1 MAIDCVT
8 TAYGPPAQ
16 EALAEAVGRA
26 KAGDPLAPVTVVVP
40 NHYVGLAA
48 RRALGRRER
57 NGTRGIAA
65 VAFRTAYSL
74 AEHLGG
80 TEMADQGRRGVSSTV
95 IAAAVRAALRRD
107 PGHFRGVE
115 THPAT
120 ERALTRAHRELSE
133 LDRYQLAALS
143 QQSPRAADVVRVHGE
158 VAAAL
163 EAEFSNEQQLARAAA
178 AAVRA
183 DPSAARRQLGPVI
196 VFLPQSVTGSQ
207 AGLLRAVADV
217 TEATIIAGAT
227 GAEDADATVR
237 ASLRRL
243 GADLDTSETPAGTAP
258 NRPAGTV
265 RALSV
270 SDADDEVRHA
280 VRAVV
285 DAARAGT
292 PLGRCAVLYGVE
304 TPYVR
309 LVGDALDAAGINRC
323 GATASTVETSLLG
336 RSLLEMLA
344 LRDQGFSRRAV
355 MAWLAGAPVGIKRPD
370 PDAARGDGEA
380 ADKDNL
386 SYKAAPGHKDGL
398 IDETAPDTKAPPHDE
413 TAPDTKAPPHDET
426 APDTK
431 APPHDET
438 APMKWQSVP
447 SAAWEREARSARV
460 ESGIDSWR
468 QRLDRYAADCAAEAE
483 RLKADE
489 DQMWLG
495 VRLRRR
501 AERAS
506 ELLAFVEE
514 LHRDLDPQPAPLTWA
529 DLAAWCQQLVHKY
542 LGGRLRR
549 SWPDEERGLAER
561 VESAINRLGDLDG
574 TDDDPSSAAFRRA
587 LQLELEGAPH
597 RHGRLGAGVL
607 VGPAELALGVE
618 LDLAVVC
625 GMAEGTF
632 PARRNDDALLPDRE
646 RRAVGRDL
654 PARGDRSGD
663 DHRALLAVI
672 AAARRT
678 VLLYPRGD
686 LRRAADRW
694 PSRWLTEQ
702 AGSLEEVPSFVA
714 GLRRTG
720 FPAHAHE
727 YDARCLLDWHY
738 DRGRGASSP
747 QDDLTRLPS
756 VRKRVELRRGIELHR
771 GRLSSRLT
779 RFDGNLA
786 DGDLREAAL
795 PHPTAG
801 DQVTS
806 ASRLEAWAGCPHRY
820 FMRYVLRVEA
830 IDDEDDEHRI
840 SPLERGSLVHRIL
853 ERWLTEAI
861 DHGAV
866 PSPPEAWP
874 DRLRARLTAIGEEE
888 CDRLATRGLVGRK
901 LYWEYDRRQILA
913 DLDRFVD
920 FDDARR
926 AQYRSRPAAA
936 ELGFGMPDSPGGP
949 AAIEIGHGRS
959 LKIRGSIDRVDETDD
974 GGLLVIDY
982 KTGSARSYEKLSL
995 EDPTLGGSR
1004 LQLVLYDL
1012 AARRLR
1018 GAADTADS
1026 HGAYWFVSSKGRF
1039 IEIGYPTN
1047 AARQQVL
1054 EAVGA
1059 VVDGIGAG
1067 LFPLHPEEPGWK
1079 PRVSCRYCEPDG
1091 MGTKDQWR
1099 DWQRKQRDPALATY
1113 LDLIEPDRGQPQG
1126 RERPEGSRR

>member
-8 TAYGPPAQ
+8 TAYGPPAH
-16 EALAEAVGRA
+16 EALARAVARA
-26 KAGDPLAPVTVVVP
+26 KGGDPLAPVTVVVP

-48 RRALGRRER
+48 RRALGRREHDR
-57 NGTRGIAA
+57 SRGIAA
-65 VAFRTAYSL
+65 VAFQTAYSL

-80 TEMADQGRRGVSSTV
+80 AEMADQGRRGVSNTV
-95 IAAAVRAALRRD
+95 IAAGVRAALRRD

-133 LDRYQLAALS
+133 LDRVQLAALS
-143 QQSPRAADVVRVHGE
+143 QQSPRAADVVRVHRE
-158 VAAAL
+158 VAAVL
-163 EAEFSNEQQLARAAA
+163 ESEFSNEQQLARAAA

-183 DPSAARRQLGPVI
+183 DPSAARQQLGPVI
-196 VFLPQSVTGSQ
+196 VFLPQSLTGSQ
-207 AGLLRAVADV
+207 AGLLRAVADA
-217 TEATIIAGAT
+217 TETTIIAGAT

-237 ASLRRL
+237 ASLRKL
-243 GADLDTSETPAGTAP
+243 GADLDASMAPAGTAP

-292 PLGRCAVLYGVE
+292 PLGRCAILYGVE

-355 MAWLAGAPVGIKRPD
+355 MAWLAGAPVSIKRPD
-370 PDAARGDGEA
+370 PDAARGNGD
-380 ADKDNL
+380 
-386 SYKAAPGHKDGL
+386 AAPD
-398 IDETAPDTKAPPHDE
+398 DEATA
-413 TAPDTKAPPHDET
+413 
-426 APDTK
+426 
-431 APPHDET
+431 
-438 APMKWQSVP
+438 MKWQGVP

-489 DQMWLG
+489 DQTWRG
-495 VRLRRR
+495 VRLRRS

-514 LHRDLDPQPAPLTWA
+514 LHRDLDPQPAPRTWA
-529 DLAAWCQQLVHKY
+529 DLAAWCQHLVFKY

-549 SWPDEERGLAER
+549 SWPDEDRGLAER
-561 VESAINRLGDLDG
+561 VDSAINRLGDLDG
-574 TDDDPSSAAFRRA
+574 TDDDPSPAAFRRA

-646 RRAVGRDL
+646 RRVVGRDL

-672 AAARRT
+672 AAAKRT

-702 AGSLEEVPSFVA
+702 AGSPEVVPSFVA

-727 YDARCLLDWHY
+727 YDARCLLDWHH
-738 DRGRGASSP
+738 DRGRGDSGP
-747 QDDLTRLPS
+747 QDDLVRLPS
-756 VRKRVELRRGIELHR
+756 VRQRVELRRGIELR
-771 GRLSSRLT
+771 RARLSPRLT

-786 DGDLREAAL
+786 DGDLPEAAL
-795 PHPTAG
+795 PHPADG
-801 DQVTS
+801 GQVTS
-806 ASRLEAWAGCPHRY
+806 ASRLEAWAGCPHAY

-830 IDDEDDEHRI
+830 IDDEDDDHRI

-861 DHGAV
+861 DRSAV
-866 PSPPEAWP
+866 PAPPEPWP
-874 DRLRARLTAIGEEE
+874 DRLRDRLAAVGREE
-888 CDRLATRGLVGRK
+888 CDRLATRGLAGRK

-920 FDDARR
+920 FDDAKR
-926 AQYRSRPAAA
+926 AQYGSRPAAA
-936 ELGFGMPDSPGGP
+936 ELGFGMPDSPAGP

-959 LKIRGSIDRVDETDD
+959 LRVRGSIDRVDETDD

-982 KTGSARSYEKLSL
+982 KAGSTRSYEKLSL
-995 EDPTLGGSR
+995 DDPTLGGSR

-1018 GAADTADS
+1018 GAADSADG

-1039 IEIGYPTN
+1039 TEIGYPTN

-1067 LFPLHPEEPGWK
+1067 LFPMHPEEPGWK
-1079 PRVSCRYCEPDG
+1079 PWVSCRYCEPDG

-1099 DWQRKQRDPALATY
+1099 DWQRKQRDPALAAY
-1113 LDLIEPDRGQPQG
+1113 LDLIEPDREQPQG
-1126 RERPEGSRR
+1126 QERPEGARR